1 MKLHLG
7 FGIPMEL
14 AASNTFNYRHL
25 VRDVVVVIMLGA
37 ALTVTVGV
45 MVTLHAGHIAAAK
58 NISVR
63 VVNEPSRSARIRP
76 YQGLLLV
83 ER

>member
-25 VRDVVVVIMLGA
+25 VRDVVVVIMVGA
-37 ALTVTVGV
+37 ALTLTVGV

-58 NISVR
+58 HISVR
-63 VVNEPSRSARIRP
+63 AANEPSRLCIVPREGP
-76 YQGLLLV
+76 Y
-83 ER
+83 

>member
-1 MKLHLG
+1 
-7 FGIPMEL
+7 MEL

-37 ALTVTVGV
+37 ALTFTVGV

-63 VVNEPSRSARIRP
+63 VVNEPSQSVRIRP
-76 YQGLLLV
+76 LPGLLLV

>member
-63 VVNEPSRSARIRP
+63 VVNEPSRSARIR
-76 YQGLLLV
+76 LLPGPSSC
-83 ER
+83 